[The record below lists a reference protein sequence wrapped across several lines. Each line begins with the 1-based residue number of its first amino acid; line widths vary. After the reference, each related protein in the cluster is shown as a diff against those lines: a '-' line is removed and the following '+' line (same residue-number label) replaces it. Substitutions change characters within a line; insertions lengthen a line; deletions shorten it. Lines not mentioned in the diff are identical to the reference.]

1 MSQSFLPYKPSPLDS
16 KSIAAAIRTVR
27 NVSALDRFTRVSVR
41 ETFNDVGGPNL
52 YGVVREL

>member
-1 MSQSFLPYKPSPLDS
+1 M
-16 KSIAAAIRTVR
+16 VR